1 MVWMV
6 NQHGVVEKLGVVEEL
21 VVLGELKVPGVLGI
35 LPTRVTA
42 WCNSQAGSVPR
53 LKQFSRKL
61 RRDVI
66 RKQSLCRK
74 RQFSRELRHGV
85 VNAK

>member
-6 NQHGVVEKLGVVEEL
+6 NQHGVVEELEVVEEL
-21 VVLGELKVPGVLGI
+21 VVLEELEVPGVLGV

-42 WCNSQAGSVPR
+42 WCDSQAGSVPR
-53 LKQFSRKL
+53 MKQFSRKS

-74 RQFSRELRHGV
+74 RYFSRELRHDV
-85 VNAK
+85 LPR